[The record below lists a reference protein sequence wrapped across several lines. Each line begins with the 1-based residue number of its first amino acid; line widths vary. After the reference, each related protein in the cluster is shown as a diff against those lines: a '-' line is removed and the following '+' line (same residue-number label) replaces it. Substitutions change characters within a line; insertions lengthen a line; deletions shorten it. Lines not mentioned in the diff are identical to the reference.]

1 MNAAQAGLYVDQLTV
16 TWRNGHTA
24 LRDAS
29 FSVPRAPLPRWWGL
43 TARVNP
49 RCLKR

>member
-24 LRDAS
+24 LR
-29 FSVPRAPLPRWWGL
+29 
-43 TARVNP
+43 
-49 RCLKR
+49 

>member
-29 FSVPRAPLPRWWGL
+29 FSVPRWWGL

>member
-1 MNAAQAGLYVDQLTV
+1 MNAAQAGLYVNQLTV

-29 FSVPRAPLPRWWGL
+29 FSVPPLPRWWGL

>member
-1 MNAAQAGLYVDQLTV
+1 MNAAQADCMSTSSPSR
-16 TWRNGHTA
+16 RNGHTA

-29 FSVPRAPLPRWWGL
+29 FSVPRGSIAALVGL